1 MCASVTASTTVFLF
15 DVDNTLLDN
24 DSVQDDL
31 KEHLEQAY
39 GKAARDRYW
48 EILEKLRSELGYVDY
63 LGALERFR
71 IERIHRP
78 DILRMSSWLV
88 DYPFATRL
96 YPGALAAVKHVQQW
110 GTAVILSDGD
120 AVFQPRK
127 VERSGLWRAF
137 DNHVLIYIHKEQ
149 ELGDVERFYPAE
161 HYVLIDDKLRI
172 LAEVKKIWGER
183 VTTIFPKQGH
193 YAHDAK
199 TLAEF
204 PAADIE
210 LAKIADLMTCD
221 LSQLPGSRGAKQ
233 PNQASR

>member
-1 MCASVTASTTVFLF
+1 MCASATASGVVFLF

-24 DSVQDDL
+24 DSVQADL
-31 KEHLEQAY
+31 KEHLEQEY
-39 GKAARDRYW
+39 GVAARDRYW
-48 EILEKLRSELGYVDY
+48 EILEKLRGELGYVDY

-71 IERIHRP
+71 IETIHRP
-78 DILRMSSWLV
+78 DVLRMSSWLV
-88 DYPFATRL
+88 DYPFAARL

-172 LAEVKKIWGER
+172 LAAVKKIWGER

-193 YAHDAK
+193 YAHDPK

-210 LAKIADLMTCD
+210 LAKIADLIECD
-221 LSQLPGSRGAKQ
+221 LSQLPGSRGAKRSI
-233 PNQASR
+233 QASR